1 MNLTERLNPL
11 NYLPVEFVMQLQMAC
26 HQPKSY
32 NHPIAIN
39 HLLDSLDVAQALVI
53 HVNYLLG
60 HDRLAQHILI
70 AAENSRY
77 FTTSDSNFTPAGN
90 LFLIEEYSFN

>member
-1 MNLTERLNPL
+1 MNLIERLNPL

-39 HLLDSLDVAQALVI
+39 HLLDSLDAAQALAI

-70 AAENSRY
+70 ACLEQPVFSLRLTVILHLLVIY
-77 FTTSDSNFTPAGN
+77 F
-90 LFLIEEYSFN
+90 